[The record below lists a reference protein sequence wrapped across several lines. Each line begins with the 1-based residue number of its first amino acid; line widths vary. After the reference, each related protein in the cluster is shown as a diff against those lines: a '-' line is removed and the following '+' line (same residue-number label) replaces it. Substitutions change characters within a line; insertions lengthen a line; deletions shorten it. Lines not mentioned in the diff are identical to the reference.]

1 MNINELNAIKDKFYP
16 RIKIREGI
24 EGQKYCDEID
34 MKSPKE
40 VLVCAGAGCAA
51 MEGETIADMFEQ
63 AILKAGVSERI
74 KVVKVGCVGLCS
86 KGPNVVVYPDCV
98 GYVHVR
104 KEDVEKI
111 VESHFVNGV
120 IPKDLV
126 YDEEIEG
133 DKIKILNETPFYK
146 NQVKIAL
153 RNCGTIELESIDE
166 YIAHDGY
173 FALEKCISNMTKQDV
188 IDEVMTSNIRGRGGA
203 GFPAG
208 KKWESTA
215 RCESDQKYIV
225 CNADEG
231 NPGATM
237 DRAIMEG
244 DPHSVLE
251 GMAIAGYAVGAS
263 KGYIYCRAEY
273 PVAVKRLNKAIKQAK
288 EYGCLGDNIF
298 GSDFSF
304 DIEVRLGAGAFV
316 CGESTALMESIEGK
330 RGMPRPKV
338 YRTAERGLW
347 GKPTVLNNVETLSNI
362 PGILR
367 NGGAW
372 YASIGTEKSTGT
384 KVFSLDGKVNN
395 TGLVEVP
402 LGIKASEIV
411 YNIGGGMRNGKQF
424 KGMLTGGPA
433 GGVLPLEHIETGLD
447 FDSLKKF
454 QSILGSGDMIVLDED
469 DNMVDVAKYFMD
481 FTVEESC
488 GKCVPCR
495 EGTKRMLE
503 MLERI
508 LEKKGVDGD
517 IERLESL
524 ADTISSASLCG
535 LGQCACTPVL
545 STLMHFR
552 EEYEELINA
561 NPEAYAKVD
570 DMEVI

>member
-1 MNINELNAIKDKFYP
+1 MTINELIEIKNKHYP

-24 EGQKYCDEID
+24 SGQKYCNEID
-34 MKSPKE
+34 INSPKE
-40 VLVCAGAGCAA
+40 VLICAGAGCSAQ
-51 MEGETIADMFEQ
+51 G
-63 AILKAGVSERI
+63 SEKLLDIFRDKI
-74 KVVKVGCVGLCS
+74 KQYNLSDKINVLLVGCVGLCS

-104 KEDVEKI
+104 ECDVEKI
-111 VESHFVNGV
+111 VTSHFRDNI

-146 NQVKIAL
+146 NQMKITL
-153 RNCGTIELESIDE
+153 RNCGTIELENIDE

-173 FALEKCISNMTKQDV
+173 FALAKCVTELKPEDSLN
-188 IDEVMTSNIRGRGGA
+188 EVLKSNIRGRGGA

-208 KKWESTA
+208 RKWSSTA
-215 RCESDQKYIV
+215 RVEADQKFIV

-251 GMAIAGYAVGAS
+251 GMAIAGYSVGAS
-263 KGYIYCRAEY
+263 KGFIYVRAEY
-273 PVAVKRLNKAIKQAK
+273 PTAIERLRLAIKQAK
-288 EYGCLGDNIF
+288 EYGCLGNNIF
-298 GSDFSF
+298 GSNFSF
-304 DIEVRLGAGAFV
+304 DIELRLGAGAFV

-330 RGMPRPKV
+330 RGMPRPKI
-338 YRTAERGLW
+338 YRTAEKGLW

-362 PGILR
+362 PGIIR
-367 NGGAW
+367 NGGSW
-372 YASIGTEKSTGT
+372 YASIGTENSTGT

-402 LGIKASEIV
+402 MGITVKEMV
-411 YNIGGGMRNGKQF
+411 YDIGGGIRNGKKF

-433 GGVLPLEHIETGLD
+433 GGCVPSDYLDTHLD
-447 FDSLKKF
+447 FDSLK
-454 QSILGSGDMIVLDED
+454 QYDSILGSGDMIVLDED
-469 DNMVDVAKYFMD
+469 DCMVDVARYFMD

-503 MLERI
+503 TLERVMAGKG
-508 LEKKGVDGD
+508 KKSDLN
-517 IERLESL
+517 RLESL
-524 ADTISSASLCG
+524 TDTIHSASLCG
-535 LGQCACTPVL
+535 LGQSACTPVI
-545 STLMHFR
+545 STMRHFR
-552 EEYEELINA
+552 KEYEDKISGGN
-561 NPEAYAKVD
+561 NDK
-570 DMEVI
+570 I

>member
-1 MNINELNAIKDKFYP
+1 MTINELIEIKNKHYP

-24 EGQKYCDEID
+24 SGQKYCNEID
-34 MKSPKE
+34 INSPKE
-40 VLVCAGAGCAA
+40 VLICAGAGCSAQ
-51 MEGETIADMFEQ
+51 G
-63 AILKAGVSERI
+63 SEKLLDIFRDKI
-74 KVVKVGCVGLCS
+74 NQYNLSDKINVLLVGCVGLCS

-104 KEDVEKI
+104 ECDVEKI
-111 VESHFVNGV
+111 VTSHFRDNI

-146 NQVKIAL
+146 NQMKITL
-153 RNCGTIELESIDE
+153 RNCGTIELENIDE

-173 FALEKCISNMTKQDV
+173 FALAKCVTELKPEDSLN
-188 IDEVMTSNIRGRGGA
+188 EVLKSNIRGRGGA

-208 KKWESTA
+208 RKWSSTA
-215 RCESDQKYIV
+215 RVEADQKFIV

-251 GMAIAGYAVGAS
+251 GMAIAGYSVGAS
-263 KGYIYCRAEY
+263 KGFIYVRAEY
-273 PVAVKRLNKAIKQAK
+273 PTAIERLRLAIKQAK
-288 EYGCLGDNIF
+288 EYGCLGNNIF
-298 GSDFSF
+298 GSNFSF
-304 DIEVRLGAGAFV
+304 DIELRLGAGAFV

-330 RGMPRPKV
+330 RGMPRPKI
-338 YRTAERGLW
+338 YRTAEKGLW

-362 PGILR
+362 PGIIR
-367 NGGAW
+367 NGGSW
-372 YASIGTEKSTGT
+372 YASIGTENSTGT

-402 LGIKASEIV
+402 MGITVKEMV
-411 YNIGGGMRNGKQF
+411 YDIGGGIRNGKKF

-433 GGVLPLEHIETGLD
+433 GGCVPSDYLDTHLD
-447 FDSLKKF
+447 FDSLK
-454 QSILGSGDMIVLDED
+454 QYDSILGSGDMIVLDED
-469 DNMVDVAKYFMD
+469 DCMVDVARYFMD

-503 MLERI
+503 TLERI
-508 LEKKGVDGD
+508 MAGKGKKSDLN
-517 IERLESL
+517 RLESL
-524 ADTISSASLCG
+524 TDTIHSASLCG
-535 LGQCACTPVL
+535 LGQSACTPVI
-545 STLMHFR
+545 STMRHFR
-552 EEYEELINA
+552 KEYEDKISGGN
-561 NPEAYAKVD
+561 NDK
-570 DMEVI
+570 I